1 MRRVTVACTHGPLTL
16 ACVQRW
22 RAALRPSFAT
32 ARVATKEQGPTYH
45 LAFHP
50 SILRNRTAWQRQTC
64 GTMANDAAAP
74 DSQPTT
80 DPIAELG
87 LPAWLEDMLKPG
99 VGSAVF
105 LTLKLSLVFLVLT
118 LIGLLCVMTDEA
130 IRMHVSIF
138 LLWRLCCLAWSSGSS
153 VSLPPRRREKPK
165 GTKRRRRT
173 SE

>member
-50 SILRNRTAWQRQTC
+50 SILRNRTACQRQTC
-64 GTMANDAAAP
+64 VTMANDAAAP

-118 LIGLLCVMTDEA
+118 LIGLLCVMTDET

-138 LLWRLCCLAWSSGSS
+138 LFMAIVLLGLVIWFIGELAAETARKAEGDKEE
-153 VSLPPRRREKPK
+153 EKK
-165 GTKRRRRT
+165 DK
-173 SE
+173 